1 MNMFEVIRT
10 PLKPPIHPT
19 TDSILMIG
27 EVGFFPLVK
36 ISDKSSPF
44 SNTML
49 HAFSAVWLKSST
61 FH

>member
-1 MNMFEVIRT
+1 MFEVIRT

-27 EVGFFPLVK
+27 EVVFFSLVK

-49 HAFSAVWLKSST
+49 HAFSAV
-61 FH
+61 